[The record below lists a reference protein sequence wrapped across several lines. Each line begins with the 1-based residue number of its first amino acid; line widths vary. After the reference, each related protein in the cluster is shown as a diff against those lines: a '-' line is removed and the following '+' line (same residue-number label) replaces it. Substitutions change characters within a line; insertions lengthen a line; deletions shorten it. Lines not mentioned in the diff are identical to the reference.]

1 MKSVGMPECNKFSL
15 CNFDQAILLVGHGS
29 SSQPMSGEILLE
41 YGQYMS
47 SRGYFRKIEVGAI
60 LCTPPLI
67 NALQTLKGSV
77 RVLPV
82 MMSNRHIVRDSTNEL
97 VEREDEFPSPFQL
110 SFLDP
115 VGEAEEISS
124 IAYSVAQDAAAD
136 REWGISEITIN
147 LVEHGST
154 RRPASRMMT
163 EHHARNLE
171 LTRKCQNV
179 LVSYL
184 EEPPFFQTL

>member
-1 MKSVGMPECNKFSL
+1 MASIC
-15 CNFDQAILLVGHGS
+15 LLVD
-29 SSQPMSGEILLE
+29 ILEKLRS
-41 YGQYMS
+41 GQYS
-47 SRGYFRKIEVGAI
+47 A
-60 LCTPPLI
+60 PPLI

-136 REWGISEITIN
+136 QGWDISEITIN
-147 LVEHGST
+147 LVAHGST

>member
-1 MKSVGMPECNKFSL
+1 VPECNKFSL

-110 SFLDP
+110 SFWILLERQKKSQVLHTP
-115 VGEAEEISS
+115 LPKMLRQIESGVF
-124 IAYSVAQDAAAD
+124 Q
-136 REWGISEITIN
+136 R
-147 LVEHGST
+147 LQST
-154 RRPASRMMT
+154 
-163 EHHARNLE
+163 L
-171 LTRKCQNV
+171 
-179 LVSYL
+179 
-184 EEPPFFQTL
+184 